1 MISGELIEI
10 LQMGVMGDASDWH
23 IIEGRNISL
32 RVGGVLA
39 EVDFVP
45 SREFME
51 SLMTEIMSKE
61 KILEFRDSHDADFSF
76 QQEGVGRF
84 RANMHQERGHLALA
98 LRYVK
103 DRVPPREELGLP
115 KVVHDLTHSSR
126 GIIFVT
132 GITGAGK
139 STTLACMI
147 EHMNDALQR
156 HIITIEDP
164 IEYSFEDRN
173 CVIEQRE
180 IGIDTA
186 SFPSAL
192 HHVLRQDPDV
202 IVIGEMRDK
211 VTFETALSAAETGH
225 LVLSTLHT
233 MDAGQSIVRILDM
246 YAERERDIVRKSL
259 AGHLRAIICQRLV
272 PCQGS
277 DKRVPAVEVMINTPI
292 IGKLISENRMD
303 KLSLAISASAED
315 GMIAFDRSLYDLI
328 QKGIISKKEGL
339 AYASNPEALQMNLRG
354 IFLNTDKGS
363 IISELGGG

>member
-1 MISGELIEI
+1 MLSPELVEI
-10 LQMGVMGDASDWH
+10 LKMGVMGDASDWH
-23 IIEGRNISL
+23 IIEGRNVSL

-39 EVDFVP
+39 EVDFVC

-51 SLMTEIMSKE
+51 GLMTQIMSKE
-61 KILEFRDSHDADFSF
+61 KILEFKDTRDADFSF
-76 QQEGVGRF
+76 EEDGVGRF
-84 RANMHQERGHLALA
+84 RANMHQGRGHLALS

-115 KVVHDLTHSSR
+115 KIVNDLTHSTR

-147 EHMNDALQR
+147 EHMNDMQQR

-164 IEYSFEDRN
+164 IEYSFIDRN

-180 IGIDTA
+180 VGIDTV
-186 SFPSAL
+186 SFPSSL

-202 IVIGEMRDK
+202 IVIGEMRDR
-211 VTFETALSAAETGH
+211 VTFETALTAAETGH

-233 MDAGQSIVRILDM
+233 MDASQSITRILDM
-246 YAERERDIVRKSL
+246 YAENEREVIRKSL

-272 PCQGS
+272 PCHGS

-292 IGKLISENRMD
+292 VGKLISENRTD
-303 KLSLAISASAED
+303 KLSLAINASAED
-315 GMIAFDRSLYDLI
+315 GMISFDKSLYELI
-328 QKGIISKKEGL
+328 QRGTISKKDGL
-339 AYASNPEALQMNLRG
+339 AYSTNPEGLQMNLRG

-363 IISELGGG
+363 IISELGG